1 MRPDPVELDEV
12 MDRLAAARL
21 WAVRR
26 MPQAATAVLAVIT
39 SVRPARDV
47 GPGIAVPDRRLAA
60 LPADPR
66 WVAYVDPVTALLTP
80 VDELGWRLLHQ
91 VGHLVRG
98 HARRSPVRSGAVA
111 GADPGLGRRW
121 RVAADTEVN
130 EELAGHGL
138 LPPPGEPSAAA
149 LGLPPGRSAP
159 EYLALLAGEGR
170 DPVPVG
176 DCGSAADGVRRP
188 WDDTRIAGLDAL
200 ARAALRRAGP
210 RRPAD
215 PTR

>member
-26 MPQAATAVLAVIT
+26 VPSAATAVLAVIT

-47 GPGIAVPDRRLAA
+47 GPGVAVRDRRLAA
-60 LPADPR
+60 FPADPR

-98 HARRSPVRSGAVA
+98 HARRSPLRPGAA
-111 GADPGLGRRW
+111 TGADRRLGRRW
-121 RVAADTEVN
+121 RLAADLEVN

-138 LPPPGEPSAAA
+138 RPPPGQPTAAA
-149 LGLPPGRSAP
+149 LGLPPGRTAQ
-159 EYLALLAGEGR
+159 EYLALLAGDDR
-170 DPVPVG
+170 DPAVAG

-188 WDDTRIAGLDAL
+188 WDDTGVAGLDAL
-200 ARAALRRAGP
+200 TRAALRRAGP
-210 RRPAD
+210 RRPG
-215 PTR
+215 